1 MGEQLGFCDFVD
13 VLIDVFDIL
22 GVPAVGY
29 ADGLLLEDG
38 TVQKRIQI
46 IRTLVAFVGVQSQCF
61 IRTAEM
67 FFIYRDYEVC
77 P

>member
-38 TVQKRIQI
+38 N
-46 IRTLVAFVGVQSQCF
+46 F
-61 IRTAEM
+61 IECSAGEA
-67 FFIYRDYEVC
+67 
-77 P
+77 